1 MIFLSLFFFSDGLF
15 LILEWLSSLD
25 DERSHLFI
33 MYLFIYFGET
43 FYEEYNSLLFCFPSF
58 VYLLLSWISFLS
70 DFSFFWVEF
79 KSPVLAS
86 LAALSFLEKV
96 KCHFFLLFIIIVS
109 FAKSACSMMSRVLGF
124 ILWFYWDASNT
135 FSFCTFLFY
144 GQSVWKCRAFV
155 LLLELFHFLGL
166 N

>member
-1 MIFLSLFFFSDGLF
+1 MI
-15 LILEWLSSLD
+15 ILLGWWKVSS
-25 DERSHLFI
+25 F
-33 MYLFIYFGET
+33 YYVFIYSFILAKPAMRNIIVY
-43 FYEEYNSLLFCFPSF
+43 FFCFPSF

-124 ILWFYWDASNT
+124 ILWFSWDASNT

-155 LLLELFHFLGL
+155 LLLDLFHFLGL

>member
-1 MIFLSLFFFSDGLF
+1 MMKGLIFLLC
-15 LILEWLSSLD
+15 I
-25 DERSHLFI
+25 
-33 MYLFIYFGET
+33 YLFILAKPSMRNIIVYF
-43 FYEEYNSLLFCFPSF
+43 FVSLPLSICCFLGL
-58 VYLLLSWISFLS
+58 VSFLI
-70 DFSFFWVEF
+70 FLFFWVEF

-86 LAALSFLEKV
+86 LAALSFLEKL

>member
-1 MIFLSLFFFSDGLF
+1 MI
-15 LILEWLSSLD
+15 ILLGWWKVSS
-25 DERSHLFI
+25 F
-33 MYLFIYFGET
+33 YYVFIYSFILAKPAMRNIIVY
-43 FYEEYNSLLFCFPSF
+43 FFCFPSF

-86 LAALSFLEKV
+86 LAALSSLEKV
-96 KCHFFLLFIIIVS
+96 KCHFFVLFIIIVS

-124 ILWFYWDASNT
+124 ILWFSWDASNT
-135 FSFCTFLFY
+135 CSFCTFLFY

-155 LLLELFHFLGL
+155 LLLDLFHFLGL